1 MTYSRE
7 GISSHRLVG
16 LVYLV
21 DLVYPVS
28 LVQPNKRDK
37 PNNSLLPLA
46 DILNI
51 LLARIIHECHREAF
65 ETEASRGFSQVRP
78 TRRTLSPSRRAN
90 EKSSAGREDQTPQ
103 QVFMNGPS

>member
-21 DLVYPVS
+21 DLIYPVS
-28 LVQPNKRDK
+28 LVQPNNRAK
-37 PNNSLLPLA
+37 PNKNLLPLA
-46 DILNI
+46 DMFNI

-65 ETEASRGFSQVRP
+65 ETEASRGFWHVKP
-78 TRRTLSPSRRAN
+78 TRQTLSPSRRAN
-90 EKSSAGREDQTPQ
+90 EKSSAGREDRMTQ
-103 QVFMNGPS
+103 QVFMNGPG